1 MAYVPKDAIVLELE
15 QALRHHKTWTTH
27 DRDLVRAALEA
38 EYPGHRR
45 GDPIID
51 DLIWT
56 EDWPVALYWYIPPS
70 GAYVAG
76 HDVQKTRYSRA
87 EMNRVSRE
95 TGRETLTS
103 LGIEPPQNRVFL
115 KAGYVILRADTPA
128 PARIELSSARRVAR
142 GNAVSENRLPE
153 VCPECFLA
161 HAGECP

>member
-1 MAYVPKDAIVLELE
+1 MAYVPKDAIALELE

-45 GDPIID
+45 GDQMLD
-51 DLIWT
+51 DLAWP

-76 HDVQKTRYSRA
+76 HEADKNRYSRA
-87 EMNRVSRE
+87 EMNRISRK
-95 TGRETLTS
+95 TGMGTPSE
-103 LGIEPPQNRVFL
+103 LGLDPPQNRVYL
-115 KAGYVILRADTPA
+115 HAGYVILKADSAQPL
-128 PARIELSSARRVAR
+128 RIELSGARQVAR
-142 GNAVSENRLPE
+142 GNAVSENRLPD